1 MGKGTYERSTRHR
14 SDFAK
19 ATSSSP
25 TSVKEQM
32 TKRDADI
39 ALAMELLDGAV
50 QDISGSIASF
60 AESTS
65 PGERVLSLRTA
76 SWRNRS
82 FPKEFGLAGDIG
94 RVVYRLKLLQAA
106 VDKATRRKQRSS
118 NVVAGGKVA

>member
-1 MGKGTYERSTRHR
+1 
-14 SDFAK
+14 
-19 ATSSSP
+19 
-25 TSVKEQM
+25 M

-60 AESTS
+60 AESTN
-65 PGERVLSLRTA
+65 PGERVLSLRAA
-76 SWRNRS
+76 SRRNRR